1 MKFSKFIFN
10 FWHRQWSKTFQI
22 ESSNSVEILV
32 KLGLFWYLRLQFN
45 WLQLEKDF
53 PTTNQNLFSEKTEE
67 KNNLN
72 VFNQQSNTSSG
83 QFSLL
88 SAFGQSKETES
99 NEPESND
106 LNVVE
111 ENASE
116 AFALKLKEKAA
127 NEASAKG

>member
-1 MKFSKFIFN
+1 MS
-10 FWHRQWSKTFQI
+10 
-22 ESSNSVEILV
+22 
-32 KLGLFWYLRLQFN
+32 
-45 WLQLEKDF
+45 
-53 PTTNQNLFSEKTEE
+53 SEKTEE

-72 VFNQQSNTSSG
+72 VFNQQSSTSSG

-106 LNVVE
+106 LNAVE
-111 ENASE
+111 ENASD

>member
-1 MKFSKFIFN
+1 MTQAFVKNLPNWAK
-10 FWHRQWSKTFQI
+10 
-22 ESSNSVEILV
+22 NSVDIYV
-32 KLGLFWYLRLQFN
+32 KLGFFWYLRLLFN
-45 WLQLEKDF
+45 WLQLEKDEDKSETF
-53 PTTNQNLFSEKTEE
+53 PTSNQNLSSEKTEE

-72 VFNQQSNTSSG
+72 VFNQQSNASSG

-106 LNVVE
+106 LIAVE
-111 ENASE
+111 ENASD

>member
-1 MKFSKFIFN
+1 MTQAFVKN
-10 FWHRQWSKTFQI
+10 LPNWAQ
-22 ESSNSVEILV
+22 NSVDIYV
-32 KLGLFWYLRLQFN
+32 KLGFFWYLRLLFN
-45 WLQLEKDF
+45 WLQLEKDEDKSETF
-53 PTTNQNLFSEKTEE
+53 PTSNQNIFSEKTEE

-106 LNVVE
+106 LDIVE
-111 ENASE
+111 ENASD